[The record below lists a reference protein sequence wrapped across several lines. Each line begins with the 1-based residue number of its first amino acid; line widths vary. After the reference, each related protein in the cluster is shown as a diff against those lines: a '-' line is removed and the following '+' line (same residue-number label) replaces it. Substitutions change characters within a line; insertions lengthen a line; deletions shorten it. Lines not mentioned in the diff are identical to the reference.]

1 MTIQRTKLIK
11 AILAAEK
18 TSDKDVYVELLK
30 ILYRLMEQENINKT
44 FITEFTVYEKISDKA
59 LQLIE
64 KATV

>member
-1 MTIQRTKLIK
+1 MTIQRAKLIK

>member
-59 LQLIE
+59 LLLIE

>member
-64 KATV
+64 KATI

>member
-18 TSDKDVYVELLK
+18 SSDKDVYVELLK

-59 LQLIE
+59 LQLLE
-64 KATV
+64 KVAE